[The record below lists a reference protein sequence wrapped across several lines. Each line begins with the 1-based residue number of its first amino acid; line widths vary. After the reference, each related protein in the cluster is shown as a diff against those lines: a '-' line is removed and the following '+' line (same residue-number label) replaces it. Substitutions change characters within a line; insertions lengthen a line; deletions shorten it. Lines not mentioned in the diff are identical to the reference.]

1 MKVYL
6 ILFTDNLFYLINIQ
20 NFVSYTTLSNYIP
33 ISLLNSTSLSLIAG
47 LVSKIFPKEQLVE
60 EAIKTAEKI
69 AGHSRVVTRMA
80 KEAVL
85 LGKFVT

>member
-1 MKVYL
+1 MV
-6 ILFTDNLFYLINIQ
+6 ILRTRNKITDFSMILAWASPF
-20 NFVSYTTLSNYIP
+20 
-33 ISLLNSTSLSLIAG
+33 NSTSLSLIAG

-85 LGKFVT
+85 LGKFEK